1 MGAREREL
9 VAPRFGD
16 NLAEAIEREHAEKP
30 KTKPCASALI
40 SVRDPWRTFPVPPP
54 VLSLLRPNYFPDT
67 RPVIFPVVF
76 LLRGAGCF
84 AQAFEIQYL

>member
-1 MGAREREL
+1 MGEREREL

-16 NLAEAIEREHAEKP
+16 NLAEAIERQHAEKQ

-40 SVRDPWRTFPVPPP
+40 SVRDPWRTFPVPAP
-54 VLSLLRPNYFPDT
+54 VLSLLGPL
-67 RPVIFPVVF
+67 PVIFPVIF